1 MKNYYS
7 KLQLILVVVLFSIL
21 QSNAQKNNSVWTKIT
36 KEKIGTTEKVLRKS
50 EPKKAIFF
58 QLNIEA
64 LKTQLLNAPLRG
76 DSPKVSNLVI
86 EFPNKDGKMESF
98 RVKEAPVMVPEM
110 QANHPDLRSYVGQSI
125 QNPSKLIRFSVTPLG
140 LHTMTL
146 SSGQGTQYM
155 DPYTK
160 DGLSY
165 ISYLKK
171 DLSPL
176 KEKFICHFEENKEV
190 SSKTQESYNKVMN
203 ANDGMMRTFRLAL
216 ACTGEYGTYHG
227 GSVPSVKAAMAVT
240 MTRVNG
246 IYERDLSLTMSMVE
260 NASII
265 YLDGA
270 TDPYTNN
277 NESTMLGENQTEIDT
292 KIGTANYDIGHVFGT
307 GGGGVAILQSP
318 CRASVKAQGVT
329 GLPNPVGDVFDI
341 EYVCHE
347 MGHQYGAPHTFNS
360 TAGFCGSGGQ
370 RVDDNAYEP
379 GSGSTIMAYAG
390 ICSPENV
397 QNNSDAYFHQKS
409 LQMIW
414 DNITTGLSQCASQM
428 DTNNDNP
435 PVADAGNNYTI
446 PISTPYKLTGDS
458 SDADG
463 ALAENAH
470 TYTWEQYD
478 LSNPADGSKLPT
490 ETTATGPIVRS
501 FEGTTNPIRYIPRI
515 TDILSNGS
523 VSTTWEKLVSIN
535 RDINFQLTVR
545 DNDADGGQTDSDG
558 MTVTTNNAGG
568 PFLVTSQSTY
578 ISYPS
583 GSSQT
588 IEWDVAGTDIAPFN
602 VSNVNIWLST
612 DGGLTYDTPL
622 AMNTPNDGSQNVTL
636 PNIQEGFCRV
646 MVEAVGNIFFNINT
660 EDFSI
665 GGTISNVCTEFASTD
680 PNLPISIPD
689 NGGAYDVQTGILV
702 GQSGTITDVNVSI
715 DITHTWV
722 GDLDVAVQSPDFTFL
737 QLMDPFNPCQQQD
750 DLIVTFD
757 DDGVA
762 FDCNLTGSDISMQST
777 HASLSDWNGEEVS
790 GSWIIGVGDFG
801 TGDTGTLNGWSVT
814 ICYDAFIPLSIDDF
828 NLANFSI
835 YPNPNNG
842 EFTISLKSF
851 SDNDIKVAVYD
862 MRGRK
867 LFTNDYKNSSN
878 FSQIMNLN
886 HLQSGMYLVHVSDGE
901 RNGSKKII
909 IN

>member
-1 MKNYYS
+1 
-7 KLQLILVVVLFSIL
+7 
-21 QSNAQKNNSVWTKIT
+21 
-36 KEKIGTTEKVLRKS
+36 
-50 EPKKAIFF
+50 
-58 QLNIEA
+58 
-64 LKTQLLNAPLRG
+64 
-76 DSPKVSNLVI
+76 
-86 EFPNKDGKMESF
+86 
-98 RVKEAPVMVPEM
+98 
-110 QANHPDLRSYVGQSI
+110 
-125 QNPSKLIRFSVTPLG
+125 
-140 LHTMTL
+140 
-146 SSGQGTQYM
+146 
-155 DPYTK
+155 
-160 DGLSY
+160 
-165 ISYLKK
+165 
-171 DLSPL
+171 
-176 KEKFICHFEENKEV
+176 
-190 SSKTQESYNKVMN
+190 
-203 ANDGMMRTFRLAL
+203 
-216 ACTGEYGTYHG
+216 
-227 GSVPSVKAAMAVT
+227 
-240 MTRVNG
+240 
-246 IYERDLSLTMSMVE
+246 
-260 NASII
+260 
-265 YLDGA
+265 
-270 TDPYTNN
+270 
-277 NESTMLGENQTEIDT
+277 
-292 KIGTANYDIGHVFGT
+292 
-307 GGGGVAILQSP
+307 
-318 CRASVKAQGVT
+318 
-329 GLPNPVGDVFDI
+329 
-341 EYVCHE
+341 
-347 MGHQYGAPHTFNS
+347 
-360 TAGFCGSGGQ
+360 
-370 RVDDNAYEP
+370 
-379 GSGSTIMAYAG
+379 
-390 ICSPENV
+390 
-397 QNNSDAYFHQKS
+397 
-409 LQMIW
+409 MIW

-722 GDLDVAVQSPDFTFL
+722 GDLDVAVQSPDLTFL

-842 EFTISLKSF
+842 EFTISLKSL
-851 SDNDIKVAVYD
+851 SNNDIKVSVFD

-867 LFTNDYKNSSN
+867 LFTSDYRNSSN
-878 FSQIMNLN
+878 FNQSINLN

-901 RNGSKKII
+901 RSGSKKIV